1 MIALMPTASTSQIL
15 GNNECFEPFT
25 SNLYTRGT
33 LSGTYIISNKHLVRD
48 LEEIGMWTEE
58 TRNALMRDN
67 GSVINLPIPSGG
79 SLDALAGKVVLE
91 TTDVITVTCDTLNGI
106 DTALSVMEIT

>member
-1 MIALMPTASTSQIL
+1 MANTFKLKTKLGSNVAANAEQTVYTVPVSTTSIIIGL
-15 GNNECFEPFT
+15 TVANLT
-25 SNLYTRGT
+25 SNSVTVDVKINRASLNDV
-33 LSGTYIISNKHLVRD
+33 S
-48 LEEIGMWTEE
+48 IG
-58 TRNALMRDN
+58 
-67 GSVINLPIPSGG
+67 VNLPIPSGG

>member
-1 MIALMPTASTSQIL
+1 MANTFKLKTKLGSNVAANAEQTVYTVPSATTSIIIGL
-15 GNNECFEPFT
+15 TVANLT
-25 SNLYTRGT
+25 SNSVTVDVKINRASLNDV
-33 LSGTYIISNKHLVRD
+33 S
-48 LEEIGMWTEE
+48 IG
-58 TRNALMRDN
+58 
-67 GSVINLPIPSGG
+67 VNLPIPSGG

>member
-1 MIALMPTASTSQIL
+1 MANTFKLKTKLGSNVAANAEQTVYTVPGSTTSIIIGL
-15 GNNECFEPFT
+15 TVANLT
-25 SNLYTRGT
+25 SNSVTVDVAIARVSLNDV
-33 LSGTYIISNKHLVRD
+33 S
-48 LEEIGMWTEE
+48 IG
-58 TRNALMRDN
+58 
-67 GSVINLPIPSGG
+67 VNLPIPSGG

>member
-1 MIALMPTASTSQIL
+1 MANTFKLKTKLGSNVAANAVQDVYTVPSATTSIIIGL
-15 GNNECFEPFT
+15 TVANLT
-25 SNLYTRGT
+25 SNSVTVDVKINRASLNDV
-33 LSGTYIISNKHLVRD
+33 S
-48 LEEIGMWTEE
+48 IG
-58 TRNALMRDN
+58 
-67 GSVINLPIPSGG
+67 VNLPIPSGG

>member
-1 MIALMPTASTSQIL
+1 MANTFKLKTKLGSNVAANAEQTVYTVPGSTTSIIIGL
-15 GNNECFEPFT
+15 TVANLT
-25 SNLYTRGT
+25 SNSVTVDVKINRASLND
-33 LSGTYIISNKHLVRD
+33 IS
-48 LEEIGMWTEE
+48 IG
-58 TRNALMRDN
+58 
-67 GSVINLPIPSGG
+67 VNLPIPSGG

>member
-1 MIALMPTASTSQIL
+1 MANTFKLKTKLGSNVAANAEQTVYTVPGSTTSIIIGLTVANLLSNSVTVDVKINRASL
-15 GNNECFEPFT
+15 ND
-25 SNLYTRGT
+25 
-33 LSGTYIISNKHLVRD
+33 IS
-48 LEEIGMWTEE
+48 IG
-58 TRNALMRDN
+58 
-67 GSVINLPIPSGG
+67 VNLPIPSGG

>member
-1 MIALMPTASTSQIL
+1 MANTFKLKTKLGSNVAANAEQTVYTVPGSTTSIIIGLTIANLLSNSVTVDVKINRASLNDVS
-15 GNNECFEPFT
+15 
-25 SNLYTRGT
+25 
-33 LSGTYIISNKHLVRD
+33 
-48 LEEIGMWTEE
+48 IG
-58 TRNALMRDN
+58 
-67 GSVINLPIPSGG
+67 VNLPIPSGG

>member
-1 MIALMPTASTSQIL
+1 MANTFKLKTRLGSNVAANAEQTVYTVPGSTTSIIIGL
-15 GNNECFEPFT
+15 TVANLT
-25 SNLYTRGT
+25 SNSVTVDVKINRASLNDV
-33 LSGTYIISNKHLVRD
+33 S
-48 LEEIGMWTEE
+48 IG
-58 TRNALMRDN
+58 
-67 GSVINLPIPSGG
+67 VNLPIPSGG

>member
-1 MIALMPTASTSQIL
+1 MANTFKLKTKLGSNVAANAEQTVYTVPGSTTSIIIGLTVANLLSNSVTVDVKINRASLNDVS
-15 GNNECFEPFT
+15 
-25 SNLYTRGT
+25 
-33 LSGTYIISNKHLVRD
+33 
-48 LEEIGMWTEE
+48 IG
-58 TRNALMRDN
+58 
-67 GSVINLPIPSGG
+67 VNLPIPSGG

>member
-1 MIALMPTASTSQIL
+1 MYS
-15 GNNECFEPFT
+15 
-25 SNLYTRGT
+25 
-33 LSGTYIISNKHLVRD
+33 
-48 LEEIGMWTEE
+48 IG
-58 TRNALMRDN
+58 
-67 GSVINLPIPSGG
+67 VNLPIPSGG

>member
-1 MIALMPTASTSQIL
+1 MANTFKLKTKLGSNVAANAEQTVYTVPGSTTSIIIGLTVANLLSNSVTVEVKINRASLNDVS
-15 GNNECFEPFT
+15 
-25 SNLYTRGT
+25 
-33 LSGTYIISNKHLVRD
+33 
-48 LEEIGMWTEE
+48 IG
-58 TRNALMRDN
+58 
-67 GSVINLPIPSGG
+67 VNLPIPSGG

>member
-1 MIALMPTASTSQIL
+1 MANTFKLKTKLGSNVAANVEQTVYTVPGATTSIIIGL
-15 GNNECFEPFT
+15 TVANLT
-25 SNLYTRGT
+25 SNSVTVDVKINRASLNDV
-33 LSGTYIISNKHLVRD
+33 S
-48 LEEIGMWTEE
+48 IG
-58 TRNALMRDN
+58 L
-67 GSVINLPIPSGG
+67 NLPIPSGG

>member
-1 MIALMPTASTSQIL
+1 MANTFKLKTKLGSNVAANAEQTVYTVPGSTTSIIIGL
-15 GNNECFEPFT
+15 TVANLT
-25 SNLYTRGT
+25 SNSVTVDVKINRASLNDV
-33 LSGTYIISNKHLVRD
+33 S
-48 LEEIGMWTEE
+48 IG
-58 TRNALMRDN
+58 L
-67 GSVINLPIPSGG
+67 NLPIPSGG

>member
-1 MIALMPTASTSQIL
+1 MANTFKLKTKLGSNVAANAEQTVYTVPGSTTSIIIGL
-15 GNNECFEPFT
+15 TVANLT
-25 SNLYTRGT
+25 SNSVTVDVKINRASLNDV
-33 LSGTYIISNKHLVRD
+33 S
-48 LEEIGMWTEE
+48 IG
-58 TRNALMRDN
+58 
-67 GSVINLPIPSGG
+67 VNLPIPSGG

>member
-1 MIALMPTASTSQIL
+1 MANTFKLKTKLGSNVAANAAQDVYTVPGATTSIIIGL
-15 GNNECFEPFT
+15 TVANLT
-25 SNLYTRGT
+25 SNSVTVDVKINRASLNDV
-33 LSGTYIISNKHLVRD
+33 S
-48 LEEIGMWTEE
+48 IG
-58 TRNALMRDN
+58 
-67 GSVINLPIPSGG
+67 VNLPIPSGG

>member
-1 MIALMPTASTSQIL
+1 MANTFKLKTKLGSNVAANAEQTVYTVPGSTTSIIIGLTAANL
-15 GNNECFEPFT
+15 T
-25 SNLYTRGT
+25 SNSVTVDVKINRASLNDV
-33 LSGTYIISNKHLVRD
+33 S
-48 LEEIGMWTEE
+48 IG
-58 TRNALMRDN
+58 
-67 GSVINLPIPSGG
+67 VNLPIPSGG

>member
-1 MIALMPTASTSQIL
+1 MSNTFKLKTKLGSNVAANAEQTVYTVPGSTTSIIIGLTVANLLSNSVTVDVKINRASLNDVS
-15 GNNECFEPFT
+15 
-25 SNLYTRGT
+25 
-33 LSGTYIISNKHLVRD
+33 
-48 LEEIGMWTEE
+48 IG
-58 TRNALMRDN
+58 
-67 GSVINLPIPSGG
+67 VNLPIPSGG

>member
-1 MIALMPTASTSQIL
+1 MANTFKLKTKLGSNVAANAEQTVYTVPGSTTSIIIGLTIANL
-15 GNNECFEPFT
+15 T
-25 SNLYTRGT
+25 SNSVTVDVKINRASLNDV
-33 LSGTYIISNKHLVRD
+33 S
-48 LEEIGMWTEE
+48 IG
-58 TRNALMRDN
+58 
-67 GSVINLPIPSGG
+67 VNLPIPSGG